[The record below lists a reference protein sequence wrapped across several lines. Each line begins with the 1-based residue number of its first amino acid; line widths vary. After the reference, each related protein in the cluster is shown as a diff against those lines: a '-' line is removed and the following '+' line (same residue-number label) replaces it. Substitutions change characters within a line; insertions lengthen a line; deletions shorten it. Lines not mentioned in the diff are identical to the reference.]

1 MSRYDD
7 LERLARLH
15 SNGALSD
22 EEFQREKTRLLA
34 QPSGQIIPPEVAATT
49 EQTQQT
55 HTTVLEQ
62 NQNTGEKLTINVSP
76 YSRLLALAL
85 CFFLG
90 DFGVHRL
97 YTGHRKTAIT
107 MAILSLISFLSCA
120 KLLGPGGNF
129 SNFSPAGNGWEYFGE
144 YTTENGNL
152 VTTYSQKSAST
163 FSTFLIA
170 IIVGIW
176 KFIDFIFII
185 SGQFKDNKKRTLLR
199 W

>member
-22 EEFQREKTRLLA
+22 EEFQREKNRLLA
-34 QPSGQIIPPEVAATT
+34 QPTGQVVPPEASSAA
-49 EQTQQT
+49 EQAEQKQSDNQ
-55 HTTVLEQ
+55 Q
-62 NQNTGEKLTINVSP
+62 NQYSGDKVTINVSP
-76 YSRLLALAL
+76 YSRLLTLAL

-97 YTGHRKTAIT
+97 YTGHRKTAIL
-107 MAILSLISFLSCA
+107 MAILSLITFLSCA
-120 KLLGPGGNF
+120 KLFISAGDL
-129 SNFSPAGNGWEYFGE
+129 SSSGNGWEYFGE
-144 YTTENGNL
+144 YTNENGNL
-152 VTTYSQKSAST
+152 VATYSKNSAPFVST
-163 FSTFLIA
+163 FFIA
-170 IIVGIW
+170 LIVGVW
-176 KFIDFIFII
+176 KFIDFVLII

>member
-34 QPSGQIIPPEVAATT
+34 QPSGQIIPPEAPAAA
-49 EQTQQT
+49 EQTQQM
-55 HTTVLEQ
+55 HTAAGQ
-62 NQNTGEKLTINVSP
+62 NQNSGEKVTINVSP

-97 YTGHRKTAIT
+97 YTGHRKTAII

-120 KLLGPGGNF
+120 KLLGPGVDL
-129 SNFSPAGNGWEYFGE
+129 SNFSPAGSGWEYFGE
-144 YTTENGNL
+144 YTTENGHL
-152 VTTYSQKSAST
+152 VTTYSQKSASV

-170 IIVGIW
+170 AIVGIW
-176 KFIDFIFII
+176 KFIDFVFII

>member
-22 EEFQREKTRLLA
+22 EEFQREKTRLLT
-34 QPSGQIIPPEVAATT
+34 QPSGQIIPPEASVTA
-49 EQTQQT
+49 EQTQQMDT
-55 HTTVLEQ
+55 AAGQ
-62 NQNTGEKLTINVSP
+62 NQNTGEKVTINVSP

-97 YTGHRKTAIT
+97 YTGHRKTAII
-107 MAILSLISFLSCA
+107 MAVLSLISFLSCV
-120 KLLGPGGNF
+120 KLLGPGVDLSIF
-129 SNFSPAGNGWEYFGE
+129 LPAGSGWEYFGE

-152 VTTYSQKSAST
+152 VVTTYSQRSASV
-163 FSTFLIA
+163 FSAFLIA
-170 IIVGIW
+170 SIVWIW
-176 KFIDFIFII
+176 KFIDFVFII